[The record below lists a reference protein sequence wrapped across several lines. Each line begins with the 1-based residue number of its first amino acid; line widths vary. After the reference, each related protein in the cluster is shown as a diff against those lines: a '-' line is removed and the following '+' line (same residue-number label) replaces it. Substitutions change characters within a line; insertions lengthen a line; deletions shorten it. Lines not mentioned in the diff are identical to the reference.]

1 MWCLNQVLNQKQG
14 ERLFESFP
22 VTAVVGTDADN
33 ISFFLQN
40 IHISG
45 YGSSGD
51 TCFLCQR
58 GSGFCDI
65 FCVIER
71 YQLHDKT
78 LSLSQFICDIICDI
92 IYVTAE
98 PGRERFGKADGQID
112 IAVCQLEFR
121 FGKAVLLAEVEDVGD
136 APAPGFHE
144 AALEEDFTD
153 ELVDGFG
160 LWPFVEGLG

>member
-1 MWCLNQVLNQKQG
+1 MGWKAEMMWCLNQVLNQKQG

-78 LSLSQFICDIICDI
+78 LSFSQFICDIICDI
-92 IYVTAE
+92 ISVTAE
-98 PGRERFGKADGQID
+98 TWREWFGKADGQD
-112 IAVCQLEFR
+112 IT
-121 FGKAVLLAEVEDVGD
+121 G
-136 APAPGFHE
+136 
-144 AALEEDFTD
+144 
-153 ELVDGFG
+153 
-160 LWPFVEGLG
+160 